1 MIITYTCPFCSK
13 ETDFEEQTLTELLLK
28 IQAGSPKACS
38 YKLCKKRIPQN
49 VLRKHFYGTKEF
61 KDKTYDRKK
70 DRYATPTQL
79 YSALEIAQRF
89 NIGMRLDPVV
99 PGTSNVGSVVHVY
112 PCHPNYTKNITG
124 YVSEVKGG
132 RLDGRSVMGCAARE
146 IRKLVAPVDQGTHRD
161 DEWLHLWG
169 DNLGG
174 PSSAKNFVSGSYA
187 ANTEMLVI
195 EQALAVNSAL
205 TKVLVLDIEAE
216 CSAAHFG
223 EYLTYTITNP
233 STAAT
238 PFQHLIDLRNTRFTA
253 ADKNTVHARI
263 DAFLSLHGMKVTL

>member
-1 MIITYTCPFCSK
+1 MIITYTCPFCS
-13 ETDFEEQTLTELLLK
+13 EDTEFEEQTLTELFRK
-28 IQAGSPKACS
+28 IDTGTPKACS
-38 YKLCKKRIPQN
+38 YKPCKKLIPKN
-49 VLRKHFYGTKEF
+49 VLKKHFYVTKEF

-70 DRYATPTQL
+70 DKYATPTQL

-99 PGTSNVGSVVHVY
+99 PGTSNVGSVVRVY
-112 PCHPNYTKNITG
+112 HCHPNYTKNITG
-124 YVSEVKGG
+124 HVSEVKGG
-132 RLDGRSVMGCAARE
+132 RLGGRSVMGCAARD
-146 IRKLVAPVDQGTHRD
+146 IRNLVTPGDQGTHRD

-174 PSSAKNFVSGSYA
+174 PSSPNNFVSGSYA

-216 CSAAHFG
+216 CSGAHFG
-223 EYLTYTITNP
+223 EYLTYKVTNP
-233 STAAT
+233 SAAAT

-263 DAFLSLHGMKVTL
+263 DAFLSLHGMKFTL